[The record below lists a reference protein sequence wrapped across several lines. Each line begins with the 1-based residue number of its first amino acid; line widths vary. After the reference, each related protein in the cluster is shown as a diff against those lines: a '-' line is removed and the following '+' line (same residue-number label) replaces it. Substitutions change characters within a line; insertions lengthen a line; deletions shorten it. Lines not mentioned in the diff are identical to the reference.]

1 MRNEPLLD
9 RSAPPAVYVHA
20 APAAP
25 PAQELPASRRVQVAV
40 IGAGFTGVSAALHLA
55 EAGAD
60 VAVLEAKEIGWGASG
75 RAFGQVVPYL
85 KISEDEIL
93 RRYGAEGGLRLID
106 VVAAGPDLVFE
117 LIERHRIPCWGVR
130 TGLIFAA
137 HAPAG
142 RRALERRAAY
152 WNARG
157 APVEMLEGPS
167 CAAAIGSH
175 LYAVALIDRRGG
187 HINPFAYVRG
197 LARAAAKA
205 GAAIYTNTL
214 VRGIVRR
221 DNVWLI
227 HAGQYRLTADSVII
241 ATNAYSTGLWPG
253 LRESVVPVRGHGFVT
268 APLSDNVRHTILP
281 GRQSLTD
288 TRRLFSGVRVL
299 PDGRLHASAHGPTSG
314 PERPPDWHAVNARV
328 LRLFPQLDRVSWEQG
343 WSGWVAMTTDHVPR
357 VHELAPGLFTGL
369 GYNGRGIAA
378 ATMMGRDL
386 AGLVGGATDT
396 VFPRVPLHPL
406 PYSGIAPLLVQ
417 GLARLYRV
425 RDVIDEIPLGRK
437 RG

>member
-9 RSAPPAVYVHA
+9 RSAPPPVYAHA
-20 APAAP
+20 ARAAP
-25 PAQELPASRRVQVAV
+25 PVQELSASRRVQVAV
-40 IGAGFTGVSAALHLA
+40 IGAGFTGISAALHLA
-55 EAGAD
+55 EAGTD
-60 VAVLEAKEIGWGASG
+60 VAVLEAKKIGWGASG

-93 RRYGAEGGLRLID
+93 RRYGAERGPQMID
-106 VVAAGPDLVFE
+106 AVAAGPDLVFE

-152 WNARG
+152 WNGRG
-157 APVEMLEGPS
+157 APVEMLEGLR
-167 CAAAIGSH
+167 CTDAIGSD
-175 LYAVALIDRRGG
+175 LYAAALIDWRGG

-197 LARAAAKA
+197 LAGAAAKA

-214 VRGIVRR
+214 VRGIMRR
-221 DNVWLI
+221 DNAWLI
-227 HAGQYRLTADSVII
+227 HAGQHQLAADSVII

-314 PERPPDWHAVNARV
+314 PERPADWHAVNARV

-386 AGLVGGATDT
+386 AALVGGASDT
-396 VFPRVPLHPL
+396 VFPRVPLRPL